1 MSEIK
6 SYQDLIVWQKAMD
19 LVVLVYQATR
29 LFPKEELY
37 GLTSQVRRAV
47 VSIPSN
53 LAEGHARKSRAEFLN
68 FVSIAQ
74 GSRAEVETQIMIAV
88 RLSYIHQDQAL
99 PMQHLLLEIGKML
112 NTLKTRLLG
121 NRG

>member
-1 MSEIK
+1 M
-6 SYQDLIVWQKAMD
+6 
-19 LVVLVYQATR
+19 VYQATR

-37 GLTSQVRRAV
+37 GLTSQLRRAV

-74 GSRAEVETQIMIAV
+74 GSRAEVETQIMIAM
-88 RLSYIHQDQAL
+88 RLSYIHHNQAQ
-99 PMQHLLLEIGKML
+99 PIQHLLLEIGKML
-112 NTLKTRLLG
+112 NTLKTRLLE